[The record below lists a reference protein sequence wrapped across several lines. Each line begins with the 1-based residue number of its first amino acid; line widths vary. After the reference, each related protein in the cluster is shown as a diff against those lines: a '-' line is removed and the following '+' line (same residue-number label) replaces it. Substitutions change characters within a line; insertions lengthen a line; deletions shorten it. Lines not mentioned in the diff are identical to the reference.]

1 MRNTATPASRPLPP
15 FARPAFITVTS
26 GLVLVSGL
34 LGLLASILMIAG
46 WQMLRRHEPIS
57 ADVKEQFRFTR

>member
-34 LGLLASILMIAG
+34 LGLLVGIVMIAG
-46 WQMLRRHEPIS
+46 WQLMRRHGPLE
-57 ADVKEQFRFTR
+57 ADTEDRFRFSR